1 MAGNI
6 YVVSLGLAIQQLRY
20 LQKASGCAYMEA
32 ERQRGQQQCPIQNSL
47 SSWIWVS
54 SPSPNAPRRSLIP
67 HEPKL

>member
-47 SSWIWVS
+47 SS
-54 SPSPNAPRRSLIP
+54 
-67 HEPKL
+67 